1 MQIFQY
7 VFIQRALIVCVLIS
21 VMVPLIG
28 TTIVLKRLSAMGDA
42 LSHASL
48 AGVAIGLA
56 AGVNPLAVAVVISV
70 LASLAVEY
78 IRRAFPRNADIAAN
92 VVLSA
97 GIGTAAVFS
106 GFIKNAASFNSFLF
120 GSLITVDVTDMWLVT
135 GLSAAVIL
143 FSVIMYKELL
153 YVALDEEAAKLSGV
167 PVRQLNSAFTV
178 MTAIT
183 VSVAARTVGAL
194 MISSLLVIPVACS
207 IMLARSYFHTMIM
220 SISFALLFT
229 ISGLFISFYFNLKP
243 GGVIVLVGTAAL
255 FLLLLVKKIEN

>member
-7 VFIQRALIVCVLIS
+7 EFIQRALIVCVLIS

-28 TTIVLKRLSAMGDA
+28 ATIVLKRLSAMGDA

-56 AGVNPLAVAVVISV
+56 AGVNPLAAAVVISV

-78 IRRAFPRNADIAAN
+78 LRKAFPRNAEIAAN

-97 GIGTAAVFS
+97 GIGAAAVFS

-120 GSLITVDVTDMWLVT
+120 GSLTTVDKTDMWLVT
-135 GLSAAVIL
+135 GLSAVVIL
-143 FSVIMYKELL
+143 FSVILYKELL

-167 PVRQLNSAFTV
+167 PVKRLNSAFTV

-207 IMLARSYFHTMIM
+207 ILLARSYFHTILM
-220 SISFALLFT
+220 SICFALLFT
-229 ISGLFISFYFNLKP
+229 ISGLFISVYFDLKP
-243 GGVIVLVGTAAL
+243 AGVIVLVGTAAL
-255 FLLLLVKKIEN
+255 FALLITQKK

>member
-21 VMVPLIG
+21 VMVPLMG
-28 TTIVLKRLSAMGDA
+28 TTIVMKRLSIMGDA

-48 AGVAIGLA
+48 AGVALGLA
-56 AGVNPLAVAVVISV
+56 AGINPLAAAVVISI

-78 IRRAFPRNADIAAN
+78 IRSAFPRNAEIAAN

-97 GIGTAAVFS
+97 GIGAAAVFS

-120 GSLITVDVTDMWLVT
+120 GSLITVDETDMWLVT
-135 GLSAAVIL
+135 GLSVAVIL
-143 FSVIMYKELL
+143 FSVVLYKELM
-153 YVALDEEAAKLSGV
+153 YTALDEEAAKLSGV
-167 PVRQLNSAFTV
+167 PVKRLNSVFTV
-178 MTAIT
+178 MTAVT

-207 IMLARSYFHTMIM
+207 ILLARSYFKTMIF
-220 SISFALLFT
+220 SICFALFFT
-229 ISGLFISFYFNLKP
+229 LSGLFISFYFNLKP
-243 GGVIVLVGTAAL
+243 GGVIVLIGTAVL
-255 FLLLLVKKIEN
+255 FLLLIIKKT